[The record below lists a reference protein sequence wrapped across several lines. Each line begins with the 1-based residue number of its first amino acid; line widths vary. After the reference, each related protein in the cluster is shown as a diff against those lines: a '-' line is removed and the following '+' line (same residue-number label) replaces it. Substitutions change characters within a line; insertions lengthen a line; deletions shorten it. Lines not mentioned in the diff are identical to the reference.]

1 MLSGACSGL
10 TIANKPKGCNG
21 LWDFSDL
28 GRNGL
33 LSSSLSCYIS
43 IEVHYSRYSW
53 WLLNAFVSMQFI
65 RNTVDT
71 LLLVL
76 KNTKVHSR
84 IRWSNIGTRMGTESS
99 TTFVKWNLWILWLF
113 GRGFLCSCIF
123 DVDLNT
129 AVAIE
134 AGFGPSWVEPLR
146 VCVILPLSAI
156 SACQSN
162 NEDGKKKKI

>member
-1 MLSGACSGL
+1 MLLKHAVL
-10 TIANKPKGCNG
+10 DQTP
-21 LWDFSDL
+21 L
-28 GRNGL
+28 
-33 LSSSLSCYIS
+33 
-43 IEVHYSRYSW
+43 
-53 WLLNAFVSMQFI
+53 
-65 RNTVDT
+65 T

-84 IRWSNIGTRMGTESS
+84 IRWSNIGTRMGTGSS
-99 TTFVKWNLWILWLF
+99 TTFVKWNLWIPGLF

-146 VCVILPLSAI
+146 VCVILPLSLYPPVKAM
-156 SACQSN
+156 
-162 NEDGKKKKI
+162 G